1 MTDDDEV
8 ELMLPS
14 GHRMRLPKSA
24 LMHQTGLDREHV
36 LAAIDTI
43 VSLNLAGPNESGAAR
58 RCVAPN

>member
-43 VSLNLAGPNESGAAR
+43 VSLNLAGPNEY
-58 RCVAPN
+58 